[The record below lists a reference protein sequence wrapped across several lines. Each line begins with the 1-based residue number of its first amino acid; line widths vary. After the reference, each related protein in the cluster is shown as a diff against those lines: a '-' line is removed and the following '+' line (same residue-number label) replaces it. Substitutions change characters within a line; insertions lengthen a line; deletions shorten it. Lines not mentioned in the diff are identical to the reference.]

1 MKVEMHKCWRFQ
13 SATPQTILNIMLR
26 ILKENKYKIKTILSL
41 SRLSDPESE
50 VERKKWYGLLSP
62 GSYEVFLGI
71 LERTCKSPVVNL
83 PTLPKTASN
92 ASRVRP
98 ASRLL
103 IPSEV
108 QLDCELSYETK
119 FNWNVYKLNPLEGG
133 NELALSRS
141 GTSELLITRRLLSVG
156 TYLAKLTVSMMG
168 TQVSGVAEGYIRVIR
183 SPMIALISG
192 GTKVERG
199 FNQTLEFDGS
209 LSRDPDA
216 LSPYSGTFSPVY
228 FNTRYLRV
236 KGCLHVLF
244 SCHQGISGISN
255 KSFPFNIF
263 SKGFHRIII
272 SVWVVRKNLSFLW
285 RKF

>member
-1 MKVEMHKCWRFQ
+1 M
-13 SATPQTILNIMLR
+13 
-26 ILKENKYKIKTILSL
+26 
-41 SRLSDPESE
+41 
-50 VERKKWYGLLSP
+50 
-62 GSYEVFLGI
+62 
-71 LERTCKSPVVNL
+71 RTCKSPVVNL
-83 PTLPKTASN
+83 PSLPKTASN

-133 NELALSRS
+133 NELVISRS

-156 TYLAKLTVSMMG
+156 TYLVKLTVSMTG

-228 FNTRYLRV
+228 FNAVIYRV

-244 SCHQGISGISN
+244 SCHQDLSGVSN
-255 KSFPFNIF
+255 TSFPLNIF
-263 SKGFHRIII
+263 SKDLHRIII
-272 SVWVVRKNLSFLW
+272 SD
-285 RKF
+285 

>member
-1 MKVEMHKCWRFQ
+1 M
-13 SATPQTILNIMLR
+13 
-26 ILKENKYKIKTILSL
+26 
-41 SRLSDPESE
+41 
-50 VERKKWYGLLSP
+50 LSP
-62 GSYEVFLGI
+62 GSYEVFSLGI

-119 FNWNVYKLNPLEGG
+119 FNWNLYKLNPLEGG
-133 NELALSRS
+133 NELVLSRS

-156 TYLAKLTVSMMG
+156 TYLVKLTVSMTG

-216 LSPYSGTFSPVY
+216 LSTYSGTFSPIILIPS
-228 FNTRYLRV
+228 FTGLRV
-236 KGCLHVLF
+236 VCMCCSPAIRASRGY
-244 SCHQGISGISN
+244 
-255 KSFPFNIF
+255 PT
-263 SKGFHRIII
+263 HRF
-272 SVWVVRKNLSFLW
+272 R
-285 RKF
+285 